1 MLWEYLPVII
11 GGALALGVGLGA
23 AALNVAI
30 ARARMA
36 EWRSAAQEAGLTDI
50 VRRGAGVLTGASGS
64 LRIQISRYEE
74 DKASGTRVE
83 ITAPRLPPNLTLRR
97 EGLRTYLGFRD
108 RKEIEVGDAVFD
120 DHVSVQG
127 PPAVALA
134 LLDPDMRRTVDRMLS
149 GRLEVRG
156 HKPLWATGW
165 LAGGVLRTQERS
177 PAARGDVMR
186 VIREGEEPEPAGHY
200 YLEGVYKLPE
210 LFRASVALATRLLV
224 PEDLAQRIAS
234 NLAEEPEAGVRR
246 KALLTLLQEFP
257 EHEATR
263 DALVAALGDPDAELR
278 VRAGTALGAEGRE
291 VLLGVAGGEGA
302 DDGTSARAVTALGDS
317 LTLAQTAE
325 LLKSALRT
333 RRVETAKRCLGLLGA
348 HGPEATRV
356 LARVLLVETGELGV
370 AAAQALAATGDAAAE
385 APLVRALAK
394 GLPGLRRAA
403 ALALGRVGTRE
414 AVAPLHE
421 LEARDAAVRG
431 AARQAIA
438 EIHSRLAGAA
448 QGQLSLAEGEAGRLS
463 LAEGEAGRLSIA
475 EDEAVRLGPSTA
487 ARPRDRKTDRTER
500 T

>member
-1 MLWEYLPVII
+1 MLWEYLPII
-11 GGALALGVGLGA
+11 TGAALALAVGLAGA
-23 AALNVAI
+23 ALRAANS
-30 ARARMA
+30 RARMA
-36 EWRSAAQEAGLTDI
+36 QWRSAAQEAGLAD
-50 VRRGAGVLTGASGS
+50 VVGWGDGVLTGASGP
-64 LRIQISRYEE
+64 LRVRISRYEE

-83 ITAPRLPPNLTLRR
+83 ITAPRLPPNLTLRP

-134 LLDPDMRRTVDRMLS
+134 LLDPDLRRTVDGMVS

-156 HKPLWATGW
+156 HKPLWATGR
-165 LAGGVLRTQERS
+165 LVGGVLCTEERS
-177 PAARGDVMR
+177 PAARVNVM
-186 VIREGEEPEPAGHY
+186 REGEEPAPAGLY

-210 LFRASVALATRLLV
+210 LLRASVALATRLLV

-234 NLAEEPEAGVRR
+234 NLAAEPEAGVRR

-257 EHEATR
+257 EHAATR
-263 DALVAALGDPDAELR
+263 EALVAALSDPDAELR
-278 VRAGTALGAEGRE
+278 VRAGTALSAEGRE

-302 DDGTSARAVTALGDS
+302 DDQTSARAVAALGDS
-317 LTLAQTAE
+317 LTLAQTAD

-333 RRVETAKRCLGLLGA
+333 RRVETAKRCLRVLGT

-356 LARVLLVETGELGV
+356 LAQVLLVETGELGV

-394 GLPGLRRAA
+394 GMPWLRRAA
-403 ALALGRVGTRE
+403 AAALGRVGTRE
-414 AVAPLHE
+414 AVAPLRD
-421 LEARDAAVRG
+421 LEARDTAARG
-431 AARQAIA
+431 SARQAIA

-463 LAEGEAGRLSIA
+463 LAEGEAGRLSLS
-475 EDEAVRLGPSTA
+475 DEEPGAGEA
-487 ARPRDRKTDRTER
+487 
-500 T
+500 